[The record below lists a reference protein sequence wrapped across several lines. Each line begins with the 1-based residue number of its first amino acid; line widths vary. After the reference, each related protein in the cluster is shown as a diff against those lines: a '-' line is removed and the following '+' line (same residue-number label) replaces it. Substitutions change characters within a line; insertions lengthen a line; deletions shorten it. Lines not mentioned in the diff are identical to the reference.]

1 VLTGA
6 QSLPAGRNVNVTN
19 KNGAQS
25 ETTIAVDPT
34 NVRHILTASNDLS
47 DTTHIYESTD
57 GGRTWTE
64 AGLGLGSTFCYDP
77 WLDFNAA
84 GDAFFAY
91 ECSSGTIQRV
101 AYRKVGQANWTKINL
116 GNAGNF
122 ADRDMLVVD
131 TTPSSQFFNSVYI
144 GYDDFG
150 ANNAAHVLYSRDG
163 FADYIRSP
171 KINNTSSTIGV
182 NVAVCP
188 EGDIYAAWL
197 DFSGKKLTVDRS
209 TDGGATWG
217 TDRVAH
223 NYRLNTPN
231 FFISIPPQPDRGIVP
246 MPFTDCAPQ
255 GTPFAGRVYVT
266 YTDRSP
272 NTSDTNVYVRFSDD
286 GGATWSPESKVND
299 DIVNAYQFHPS
310 ISVAPN
316 GRVGVSF
323 YDTRDDQPSNEK
335 THQYFAVSVD
345 GGVTWS
351 PNLRVTTEQSDE
363 SGFGDPNDYGD
374 YQGLDA
380 TSRNTW
386 HVVWTDSRP
395 AAVAEDMFAARVRA

>member
-1 VLTGA
+1 
-6 QSLPAGRNVNVTN
+6 
-19 KNGAQS
+19 
-25 ETTIAVDPT
+25 
-34 NVRHILTASNDLS
+34 
-47 DTTHIYESTD
+47 
-57 GGRTWTE
+57 
-64 AGLGLGSTFCYDP
+64 
-77 WLDFNAA
+77 
-84 GDAFFAY
+84 
-91 ECSSGTIQRV
+91 
-101 AYRKVGQANWTKINL
+101 
-116 GNAGNF
+116 
-122 ADRDMLVVD
+122 
-131 TTPSSQFFNSVYI
+131 
-144 GYDDFG
+144 
-150 ANNAAHVLYSRDG
+150 
-163 FADYIRSP
+163 
-171 KINNTSSTIGV
+171 
-182 NVAVCP
+182 
-188 EGDIYAAWL
+188 
-197 DFSGKKLTVDRS
+197 
-209 TDGGATWG
+209 
-217 TDRVAH
+217 
-223 NYRLNTPN
+223 
-231 FFISIPPQPDRGIVP
+231 
-246 MPFTDCAPQ
+246 
-255 GTPFAGRVYVT
+255 VYVT